1 MTSDTIELTGT
12 EKDLALVHTHA
23 QSWAMARKGS
33 TDSEIGALVK
43 EQAAILGQ
51 MSQFLAQ
58 DISVL

>member
-1 MTSDTIELTGT
+1 MTSDTIELMGT
-12 EKDLALVHTHA
+12 EEDLALVHTHA
-23 QSWAMARKGS
+23 QSWAMAGKGS

>member
-1 MTSDTIELTGT
+1 
-12 EKDLALVHTHA
+12 
-23 QSWAMARKGS
+23 MARKGS
-33 TDSEIGALVK
+33 TESETSALVK